1 MNSRPFLVL
10 TACLTVLVIALSFYA
25 WQLRKN
31 GTPESG
37 VAPELPLVTPPG
49 QGAPKQVALWVGYD
63 DPGVLRTR
71 TVSIPISSERQERA
85 QEVLRALVAVY
96 TAKDSPHQLPA
107 GADVRNVFFVD
118 PGLVVIDVNS
128 ELAAGNTSGVL
139 AEELTIVSFVQTLSL
154 NVEGV
159 SRVKFLVDGKEAST
173 LSGHSDLASAYD
185 VSQVA
190 ILAKQLSS
198 P

>member
-10 TACLTVLVIALSFYA
+10 TACLSVLVIALSFYA

-31 GTPESG
+31 AVPESG
-37 VAPELPLVTPPG
+37 SAPQLQAVAPPDR
-49 QGAPKQVALWVGYD
+49 GAAKQVALCVAHD
-63 DPGVLRTR
+63 DSGVLRTQS
-71 TVSIPISSERQERA
+71 VSIPLSSERQQRA
-85 QEVLRALVAVY
+85 QEILRTLLVIY
-96 TAKDSPHQLPA
+96 TAKDSPHPLPA

-118 PGLVVIDVNS
+118 PGLVVIDLNS
-128 ELAAGNTSGVL
+128 ELASGNTSGVL
-139 AEELTIVSFVQTLSL
+139 DEELTIASIIQTLSL

-173 LSGHSDLASAYD
+173 LSGHADLSTAYD
-185 VSQVA
+185 VSRVA